1 MLEQQLQELTVDRDS
16 LSRDRQILIHR
27 LQDAERIIEGLHM
40 EKRDMLMKHTE
51 ETSGLR
57 KRLQVITDR
66 LDASPAPA
74 MSANPSSTGFSDFTG
89 EMDALN
95 IGPHEWDSL
104 IFVPDGQNNGVM
116 DDFGFDQQPMTQIKP
131 SPMLEKKASSSTIVP
146 SPARKANDNSTDQ
159 PIASSLIFTLLLFG
173 AFIASKPATSS
184 SGIPKMPPDVRAAA
198 PTVLN
203 SLLSD
208 NNVST
213 QQQQARN
220 AMQTFQEPAPSN
232 APQSNNRVTNN
243 LDQLHQRLTSPTKQQ
258 EHEAAFSMTQAQYE
272 NLIDPGF
279 PMHND
284 HSASQAR
291 PARRNLAQALANAQ
305 AADTGSKAEVYTRS
319 LLFDQIPTDV
329 VTQFREMVRDREQ
342 RDQHQ
347 QQQQQQQP
355 QYYKLEV

>member
-1 MLEQQLQELTVDRDS
+1 MLEQQLSDLTVDRDS

-27 LQDAERIIEGLHM
+27 MQDAERIIDSLHM

-51 ETSGLR
+51 ETSSLR
-57 KRLQVITDR
+57 KRLQVMTDR

-95 IGPHEWDSL
+95 IGPHEWDNL
-104 IFVPDGQNNGVM
+104 IFVPDGQGNGVM
-116 DDFGFDQQPMTQIKP
+116 DDFGFEQQPMAQIKP

-146 SPARKANDNSTDQ
+146 SPARKANDNVADQ

-208 NNVST
+208 NSVSM

-220 AMQTFQEPAPSN
+220 AMQSFQEAAPSSV
-232 APQSNNRVTNN
+232 PQSNSRVPTN

-258 EHEAAFSMTQAQYE
+258 EQEAAFSMTQAQYE
-272 NLIDPGF
+272 NLVDPGF
-279 PMHND
+279 PMHSDRSGN
-284 HSASQAR
+284 QMN

-305 AADTGSKAEVYTRS
+305 SADTGSKAEVYTRS
-319 LLFDQIPTDV
+319 LLFDQIPADV
-329 VTQFREMVRDREQ
+329 VKQFREMVRDREQ
-342 RDQHQ
+342 RDQQ
-347 QQQQQQQP
+347 QQQQHQQP
-355 QYYKLEV
+355 QYYKIEA